1 MIAIKLENNL
11 ACENICKHIQKAI
24 NRYNKENHHTKND
37 LYLVIKI
44 QEAIDADVTPKL
56 GFIDNE

>member
-11 ACENICKHIQKAI
+11 ACESICKYIQKAI
-24 NRYNKENHHTKND
+24 NRYNKENHHTNND

-44 QEAIDADVTPKL
+44 QETIDADITPKL
-56 GFIDNE
+56 EFKENE